1 MKVFVTGGSGYLGQP
16 VIRALR
22 QQGHEVTALARSD
35 AGAAAVSRL
44 GAAPV
49 RGGLGDLG
57 TLRDAGAAADGV
69 IHLASDR
76 GARIAETDRAAAQAL
91 QDGVGSGP
99 YVHTGGAWIYGDTGG
114 MADESAPLAPPPVV
128 AWRLEN
134 EKRVLARAGA
144 GGHPVIVMPGLV
156 YGHGAGLIEQFF
168 TAPARSRGT
177 VRYIGDGTNHWA
189 LVHVDDIA
197 DLYARALAAPAG
209 AVYAG
214 VSEPALA
221 VTEVAGAVSQAAGCP
236 GRTESMT
243 LAEARREMG
252 PIADA
257 FALDQQLSSAR
268 ARAELG
274 WRLARRDVL
283 AELAAVPPPAAA
295 S

>member
-22 QQGHEVTALARSD
+22 QQGHEVAALARSE
-35 AGAAAVSRL
+35 AAAAAVSRL
-44 GAAPV
+44 GAAAV

-57 TLRDAGAAADGV
+57 TLRDAAAAADGV
-69 IHLASDR
+69 IHLAQDR
-76 GARIAETDRAAAQAL
+76 GPRVAETDQAAAQAM
-91 QDGVGSGP
+91 QDGVGAGP
-99 YVHTGGAWIYGDTGG
+99 YVHTSGAWVYGDTGG
-114 MADESAPLAPPPVV
+114 TVDESAPFAPPPVV
-128 AWRLEN
+128 AWRLAN
-134 EKRVLARAGA
+134 EERVLARAGA

-156 YGHGAGLIEQFF
+156 YGYGAGLIEQSF

-177 VRYIGDGTNHWA
+177 VRFIGDGTSHWA

-197 DLYARALAAPAG
+197 GLYARALAAPAG
-209 AVYAG
+209 AVYVG
-214 VSEPALA
+214 VGEPALT
-221 VTEVAGAVSQAAGCP
+221 VGQIAGALSQAAGCP
-236 GRTESMT
+236 GRTESIT
-243 LAEARREMG
+243 LDEARREMG

-274 WRLARRDVL
+274 WPLPRRDVL
-283 AELAAVPPPAAA
+283 AELAAVAPAG